1 VTQQVLDLRN
11 GDCAHRKLIDA
22 HAEQQQRGLRIRRHL
37 ATNPNLPWLLI
48 SETLPTQRPA
58 SGGPRFRWQGQLIN
72 QWTTLVPGAGV
83 ALYEDDSLSALKALL
98 PLAGREQN
106 QLLFL
111 PLADGSYGA
120 RLGSGNDFRVMET
133 GICTGLRGRARC
145 Q

>member
-1 VTQQVLDLRN
+1 VHRAADGSNLDPSEQSGALYLAFT
-11 GDCAHRKLIDA
+11 DDA
-22 HAEQQQRGLRIRRHL
+22 DRHY
-37 ATNPNLPWLLI
+37 PNLPWLLI